1 MGAGSAVQAVLGH
14 PDSWRQSDHVEGPR
28 LWGSGSFHNVP
39 GDLVDEGCVV
49 RAAAGSAWG
58 DWGSKKAHV
67 SGTQPRSGPLIP
79 MG

>member
-1 MGAGSAVQAVLGH
+1 MQGRLCRQCWASPTAGVRVTT
-14 PDSWRQSDHVEGPR
+14 WRGPR